1 MKTLVFLIVILTSL
15 FQDLNAKACCS
26 NGWIAYNS
34 HCYFVG
40 YEARTF
46 SEAHHFCTQR
56 EAYLVRIDDYLE
68 NNFLKNMLKRSNGKI
83 KHLYLFVICSTQ
95 QMPRKGRLYSFDGC
109 HERQN
114 RPLSRT

>member
-68 NNFLKNMLKRSNGKI
+68 NNFLKNMLKRSN
-83 KHLYLFVICSTQ
+83 VIRAWTGLTDQ
-95 QMPRKGRLYSFDGC
+95 RAEGFWQWYGTNDHAAFYDWGP
-109 HERQN
+109 
-114 RPLSRT
+114 